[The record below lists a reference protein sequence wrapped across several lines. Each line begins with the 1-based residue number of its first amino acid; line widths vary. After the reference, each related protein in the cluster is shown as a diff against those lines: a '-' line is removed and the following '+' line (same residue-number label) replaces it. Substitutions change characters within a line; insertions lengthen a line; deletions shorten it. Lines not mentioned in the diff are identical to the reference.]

1 MAAPDLVFVY
11 GTLMRGFDHPMSRR
25 LAASAEFLGEAR
37 CQGRLYMVAHYPG
50 LLRSDDVADIVFGE
64 LYRVHDDDELLAVL
78 DGYESIGPGYAA
90 PTLYLRE
97 TSTARWR
104 RRGPI
109 STIAASMKRSGSY
122 PADFWSNNF
131 PCPPGPA
138 SKTSADPRPIA
149 SIPSCPGCCVSRD

>member
-97 TSTARWR
+97 TLSVTLADGAVAEAWTYIYNR
-104 RRGPI
+104 RI
-109 STIAASMKRSGSY
+109 DEAKRIVSGR
-122 PADFWSNNF
+122 FLEQ
-131 PCPPGPA
+131 
-138 SKTSADPRPIA
+138 
-149 SIPSCPGCCVSRD
+149 

>member
-97 TSTARWR
+97 TLSVTLVDGAVAEAWTYIYNR
-104 RRGPI
+104 RI
-109 STIAASMKRSGSY
+109 DEAKRIVSGR
-122 PADFWSNNF
+122 FLEQ
-131 PCPPGPA
+131 
-138 SKTSADPRPIA
+138 
-149 SIPSCPGCCVSRD
+149 